1 MTFERMTKT
10 RKNSKRNKREIP
22 ARQDPKEV
30 VTDNEKSMDLG
41 GIPLRDLK
49 KNLGCG

>member
-1 MTFERMTKT
+1 MTKT
-10 RKNSKRNKREIP
+10 RKKSKTNKKEIP
-22 ARQDPKEV
+22 APHDPKEV
-30 VTDNEKSMDLG
+30 ATDNEKSMDFG